1 MDTRGVPPA
10 CTAWWCGHM
19 QAQEVYLLHALH
31 GGVDTWTQEVYLLHA
46 LHGGVDTC
54 RHKRCTPCMH
64 CMVVWTHA
72 GTRGVPPALYSPT
85 TIMATHSG
93 TNISLQT
100 LRPLPAAVRGG
111 REGTGQECML
121 CAAAKFPNLACS
133 VLTISCGLPS
143 ICGATSHVLLWGG
156 GGEGGGEGSG
166 EDRTALLCNAHQP
179 KPPK

>member
-1 MDTRGVPPA
+1 MHWWCGHMDTRGVPPA
-10 CTAWWCGHM
+10 CT
-19 QAQEVYLLHALH
+19 
-31 GGVDTWTQEVYLLHA
+31 
-46 LHGGVDTC
+46 GGVDTC
-54 RHKRCTPCMH
+54 RHKRCT
-64 CMVVWTHA
+64 
-72 GTRGVPPALYSPT
+72 PALYSPT

-143 ICGATSHVLLWGG
+143 ICGATSHVLLWGWG
-156 GGEGGGEGSG
+156 WGWGEGVGEGSG
-166 EDRTALLCNAHQP
+166 EDRTALLCTAHQP
-179 KPPK
+179 EPPK